1 MLGHSDMI
9 TIVVVVLALVFA
21 GVHIAIALGITAALG
36 IYLMTGDVEV
46 VRNFVANTAY
56 EALRDYVFAVIPLF
70 MLMGDFLAKCGAARD
85 IYALANRLS
94 GWLPARLAVATI
106 LSNALFG
113 FVTGVSIAA
122 AAAFSRIAYPEMRRY
137 GYRRD
142 FALGAVAGSACLG
155 MLIPPSVLMIVWC
168 VLTEISIGK
177 MFLAGV
183 IPGLLAAGGMIV
195 YVVIAAILKP
205 ELVGERRP
213 LATGAVGADVSATPT
228 VALPEDEQP
237 IGALLFS
244 TMLVILL
251 VAGTLGAIWLGVCT
265 PTEGASVGAI
275 GSLILA
281 LIKGIKPRETWQVVL
296 DVGRTCGPLL
306 LLLFC
311 AQLYSR
317 VLAMTGFTE
326 AAKAFL
332 LSTGAGPWGI
342 LTVMV
347 AIWFVLG
354 CLIEFDLHHP
364 AHGADLRADRQ
375 PSRLRSAGLRHH
387 GHFGDRDR
395 PAHPALRHPGV
406 HGEGGGARPQ
416 RDTGRDFPRLDPLL
430 DRAAGGGRGAGG
442 ISTACH
448 VPAQPLARRVHY
460 PGRLKSSAG
469 NRMMRGNE
477 ADDQQRRRQKCADR
491 SPHPGPEHQR
501 QEDRKRAQR
510 QPAADDGRRDEISLD
525 RGQRNDK
532 IPAR

>member
-1 MLGHSDMI
+1 MLGQSDMI
-9 TIVVVVLALVFA
+9 LIVVVVLALVFA
-21 GVHIAIALGITAALG
+21 GVHIAIALGITAAFG
-36 IYLMTGDVEV
+36 IFLITGDVNV
-46 VRNFVANTAY
+46 VREFVANTAY

-94 GWLPARLAVATI
+94 RWLPARLAVATI
-106 LSNALFG
+106 ISNALFG

-183 IPGLLAAGGMIV
+183 IPGLLAAAGMVV
-195 YVVIAAILKP
+195 YAVVAAIVSP
-205 ELVGERRP
+205 TLVGDEKRV
-213 LATGAVGADVSATPT
+213 LKASVLGADTTA
-228 VALPEDEQP
+228 AADLPPIDQQP
-237 IGALLFS
+237 IGALLVS
-244 TMLVILL
+244 TLL
-251 VAGTLGAIWLGVCT
+251 VVLLVVGTLGAIWLGVAT

-275 GSLILA
+275 GALILA

-347 AIWFVLG
+347 GIWFVLG
-354 CLIEFDLHHP
+354 CLIDSISIILLTVPIFAPIAKHL
-364 AHGADLRADRQ
+364 G
-375 PSRLRSAGLRHH
+375 
-387 GHFGDRDR
+387 F
-395 PAHPALRHPGV
+395 
-406 HGEGGGARPQ
+406 
-416 RDTGRDFPRLDPLL
+416 DPLAFAIMGIL
-430 DRAAGGGRGAGG
+430 AIETGLLTPPFGILVFTVKAA
-442 ISTACH
+442 
-448 VPAQPLARRVHY
+448 VP
-460 PGRLKSSAG
+460 
-469 NRMMRGNE
+469 
-477 ADDQQRRRQKCADR
+477 DR
-491 SPHPGPEHQR
+491 SVTLAEIFRGSIPYWIVLLIVVV
-501 QEDRKRAQR
+501 AL
-510 QPAADDGRRDEISLD
+510 AAFPQLATFLPSL
-525 RGQRNDK
+525 
-532 IPAR
+532 

>member
-9 TIVVVVLALVFA
+9 AIVVVVLALVFA

-36 IYLMTGDVEV
+36 IYLMTGDVDV
-46 VRNFVANTAY
+46 VRDFVANTAY

-205 ELVGERRP
+205 ELVGERRRV
-213 LATGAVGADVSATPT
+213 ATGAVGADVSATP
-228 VALPEDEQP
+228 VATLPDDQQP

-244 TMLVILL
+244 TMLVVLL

-326 AAKAFL
+326 AAKVFL

-354 CLIEFDLHHP
+354 CLIDSISIILLTVPIFAPIATHL
-364 AHGADLRADRQ
+364 G
-375 PSRLRSAGLRHH
+375 
-387 GHFGDRDR
+387 F
-395 PAHPALRHPGV
+395 
-406 HGEGGGARPQ
+406 
-416 RDTGRDFPRLDPLL
+416 DPLAFAIIGIL
-430 DRAAGGGRGAGG
+430 AIETGLLTPPFGILVFTVKAA
-442 ISTACH
+442 
-448 VPAQPLARRVHY
+448 VP
-460 PGRLKSSAG
+460 
-469 NRMMRGNE
+469 
-477 ADDQQRRRQKCADR
+477 DR
-491 SPHPGPEHQR
+491 SVQLAEIFRGSIPYWIVLLVVVVALAAFPKLATFLPG
-501 QEDRKRAQR
+501 
-510 QPAADDGRRDEISLD
+510 L
-525 RGQRNDK
+525 
-532 IPAR
+532 